1 MAVLVTGA
9 NGFVGKIL
17 LEKLL
22 KTCPG
27 QQIYNIDLKPANRKG
42 VSDFICDI
50 TDKDSLEKIVL
61 EDNKVRLVHLAANIF
76 TDDVPS
82 RFARKKFFFDT
93 NVDGTNNLLEVFK
106 GRISSI
112 SFLST
117 DMVYG
122 TPQSIPIST
131 SHRLSPNGE
140 YGLSKIEAENLITTY
155 AKEQS
160 IKYFIFRPRL
170 IAGPGRY
177 GLFLKL
183 FYLIKNNLPV
193 PLIGDG
199 TNRYQFISV
208 FDCAD
213 ALLHSFKSETKEG
226 IYNLGSNN
234 PPQVKELLNSLIHS
248 VDSKSKLIKTSAPLV
263 KSALALLDVMNFSLL
278 YPEQYLIADKDYLL
292 DTSSLKNEFGFI
304 PKYSDNEMISSAY
317 EQYLSLQD

>member
-1 MAVLVTGA
+1 MAVLVSGA

-17 LEKLL
+17 LEKLRN
-22 KTCPG
+22 TYPG
-27 QQIYNIDLKPANRKG
+27 QQIYNIDLKPVNLKG
-42 VSDFICDI
+42 VKDYICDI
-50 TDKDSLEKIVL
+50 TDKDSLKKIVL
-61 EDNKVRLVHLAANIF
+61 DEGEVSLVHLAANIF

-82 RFARKKFFFDT
+82 RFSRKKFFFDT

-106 GRISSI
+106 DRISSI

-131 SHRLSPNGE
+131 SHNLAPNGE
-140 YGLSKIEAENLITTY
+140 YGLSKIEAEKLITTY
-155 AKEQS
+155 AEKQS

-183 FYLIKNNLPV
+183 FYLIKNNFPV

-213 ALLHSFKSETKEG
+213 ALIHSLKSESKEG

-234 PPQVKELLNSLIHS
+234 PPQVQELLKSLIHS
-248 VDSKSKLIKTSAPLV
+248 VDSKSKLIKTSAPLI
-263 KSALALLDVMNFSLL
+263 KSALALLDVINFSLL

-292 DTSSLKNEFGFI
+292 DTSSLKDEFGFI
-304 PKYSDNEMISSAY
+304 PKYTDIEMISSAY
-317 EQYLSLQD
+317 EQYLSLEN

>member
-17 LEKLL
+17 LDKLL
-22 KTCPG
+22 QNYPG
-27 QQIYNIDLKPANRKG
+27 QQIYNIDLKPVNRKG
-42 VSDFICDI
+42 VKDFICDI
-50 TDKDSLEKIVL
+50 TDKRSLDRVNL
-61 EDNKVRLVHLAANIF
+61 DDDQVNLVHLAANIF

-82 RFARKKFFFDT
+82 RFSRKKFFFDT
-93 NVDGTNNLLEVFK
+93 NVDGTKNLLDIFK
-106 GRISSI
+106 DRIATV

-122 TPQSIPIST
+122 TPQSIPISV
-131 SHRLSPNGE
+131 SHKLAPNGE
-140 YGLSKIEAENLITTY
+140 YGLSKIEAEKLITTY

-213 ALLHSFKSETKEG
+213 ALLHSLKSETKEG

-263 KSALALLDVMNFSLL
+263 KSALALLDVINFSLL

-317 EQYLSLQD
+317 EQYLSLQN

>member
-27 QQIYNIDLKPANRKG
+27 QQIYNIDLKPANQEG
-42 VSDFICDI
+42 VKDFICDI
-50 TDKDSLEKIVL
+50 TDKNSLEKVVL
-61 EDNKVRLVHLAANIF
+61 EDDKVCLVHLAANIF

-93 NVDGTNNLLEVFK
+93 NVNGTNNLLEVFK
-106 GRISSI
+106 DRISSI

-140 YGLSKIEAENLITTY
+140 YGLSKIEAENVITTY

-213 ALLHSFKSETKEG
+213 ALISSLKPNSVAG
-226 IYNLGSNN
+226 IYNLGSES
-234 PPQVKELLNSLIHS
+234 PPDVNTLLNTLIES
-248 VDSKSKLIKTSAPLV
+248 VGSRSKLVKTNPTLI
-263 KSALALLDVMNFSLL
+263 KSALAFLDLVNLSLL

-292 DTSSLKNEFGFI
+292 DTSDLKDKFGFT
-304 PKYSDNEMISSAY
+304 PKFTDIDMINSAY
-317 EQYLSLQD
+317 KDYLNL

>member
-1 MAVLVTGA
+1 MAILVTGA

-17 LEKLL
+17 LDKLL
-22 KTCPG
+22 NSFPDK
-27 QQIYNIDLKPANRKG
+27 QIYNIDLKPVNRTG
-42 VSDFICDI
+42 VKDFICDI
-50 TDKDSLEKIVL
+50 TDKDSLKKVL
-61 EDNKVRLVHLAANIF
+61 LDDEKVRLVHLAANIF

-82 RFARKKFFFDT
+82 RLNRKKFFFDT
-93 NVDGTNNLLEVFK
+93 NVNGTNNLLEVFND
-106 GRISSI
+106 RISSI

-122 TPQSIPIST
+122 TPKSIPISI
-131 SHRLSPNGE
+131 SHRLAPNGE
-140 YGLSKIEAENLITTY
+140 YGLSKIEAENLITAY
-155 AKEQS
+155 AEEQS

-183 FYLIKNNLPV
+183 FYLIKNNFPV

-213 ALLHSFKSETKEG
+213 ALIHSLKPNSVAG
-226 IYNLGSNN
+226 IYNLGSDN
-234 PPQVKELLNSLIHS
+234 PPDVNTLLNKLIES
-248 VDSKSKLIKTSAPLV
+248 VGSRSKLVKTSPTLI
-263 KSALALLDVMNFSLL
+263 KSALAFLDLVNLSLL

-292 DTSSLKNEFGFI
+292 DTSDLKDKFGFT
-304 PKYSDNEMISSAY
+304 PKFTDIDMINSAY
-317 EQYLSLQD
+317 KDYLNL